1 MSDDDTNALRSI
13 DYEALRNLSTG
24 AIDGCIDV
32 LTLTEA
38 RLRMI
43 KFPVILI
50 MESLRAVMGVAS
62 LVKPQDNQFLLFE
75 PFGTNVWIG
84 LVPLVALLALLGK
97 ARPSK
102 RLLLFF
108 LSCSSFF
115 CHLYCCNL
123 RAIITVQRKYRLPFN
138 SFQELLTGVQTGQYR
153 LALSS
158 LTDFRSWTRCRLGPF
173 AQVLRLSSELHHS
186 TRLDEICLSMSII
199 SAIELKL
206 LLPPLP
212 LDTITII

>member
-115 CHLYCCNL
+115 CHLCH
-123 RAIITVQRKYRLPFN
+123 
-138 SFQELLTGVQTGQYR
+138 LT
-153 LALSS
+153 
-158 LTDFRSWTRCRLGPF
+158 RS
-173 AQVLRLSSELHHS
+173 RLSDHS
-186 TRLDEICLSMSII
+186 TSSGIKNNPCKQQIDSHSP
-199 SAIELKL
+199 SGKKL
-206 LLPPLP
+206 CHLQK
-212 LDTITII
+212 I